1 MDKNMTF
8 LSQNGITSTSA
19 NHISNMAKEA
29 YQATEEELNQIQL
42 YDYSISLIGGEQT
55 LLKAGSGIVYLSGL
69 KEKLGFIA
77 QLKSL
82 IAWLREAIKA
92 KQAVVTAMETI
103 SNEALAATEGIEMPE
118 SPTAKSRLTEDEIVA
133 EWDVK
138 KRNRFYS
145 LDTQCAVL
153 GQFIHPKGAFS
164 KARKD
169 YANALVEPHKV
180 EANGRDTLIYTKT
193 PTVRVEDVDSVFFA
207 LQKSYREKQAELNS
221 MKHEIEMAIQKDD
234 QEKAVQERA
243 EVTEYLAKM
252 EGINA
257 NLKVL
262 RNKKLEELRALKIVI
277 PEQLK
282 PIYQKV
288 AAMGSSKE

>member
-1 MDKNMTF
+1 M
-8 LSQNGITSTSA
+8 
-19 NHISNMAKEA
+19 
-29 YQATEEELNQIQL
+29 
-42 YDYSISLIGGEQT
+42 
-55 LLKAGSGIVYLSGL
+55 
-69 KEKLGFIA
+69 
-77 QLKSL
+77 
-82 IAWLREAIKA
+82 
-92 KQAVVTAMETI
+92 
-103 SNEALAATEGIEMPE
+103 MP
-118 SPTAKSRLTEDEIVA
+118 
-133 EWDVK
+133 
-138 KRNRFYS
+138 
-145 LDTQCAVL
+145 
-153 GQFIHPKGAFS
+153 PKGAFS

-169 YANALVEPHKV
+169 YANALVEPNKV

>member
-8 LSQNGITSTSA
+8 LNESGITSTSA
-19 NHISNMAKEA
+19 NHVANMAKEA
-29 YQATEEELNQIQL
+29 YQATEEELAQIQL

-55 LLKAGSGIVYLSGL
+55 LLKAGSGILYLSGL

-92 KQAVVTAMETI
+92 KQAVVSAMEEM

-118 SPTAKSRLTEDEIVA
+118 RPVSKARLTEDEIVA
-133 EWDVK
+133 QWDVK
-138 KRNRFYS
+138 KRNRYYS
-145 LDTQCAVL
+145 LDTQCAVI
-153 GQFIHPKGAFS
+153 GSFIHPKGAFS
-164 KARKD
+164 RARKD

-193 PTVRVEDVDSVFFA
+193 PTVRVEDVDAVFFA

-221 MKHEIEMAIQKDD
+221 MKHEIELGIQKDD
-234 QEKAVQERA
+234 QEKTVQERA
-243 EVTEYLAKM
+243 EVTEYLSKM

-257 NLKVL
+257 NLKVI

-288 AAMGSSKE
+288 AGMGSPKE